1 VGHAGQAPALS
12 VAALR
17 GTPERAMRYWP
28 RRLLAAAITAAI
40 VAIVA
45 CDLWISAFRDWWD
58 RHSITGSVIA
68 SLLVLGFTAV
78 IVDEVLARRQR
89 RQRATSVAVQALI
102 VYLQAVR
109 AYEALQGANAEA
121 VGEEMRSL
129 ASMLLT
135 ASPNLFDDPQAR
147 VFLES
152 VQRLAG
158 TMVRAAPSA
167 QSAGGDSADQQPKL
181 AAAMSAVQ
189 ASRIPLLARLS
200 EEYRATVEEGA

>member
-1 VGHAGQAPALS
+1 VGSAGEEPATS
-12 VAALR
+12 VAASR
-17 GTPERAMRYWP
+17 GPFQRAMSHWP
-28 RRLLAAAITAAI
+28 RRLLAAAIAAAI
-40 VAIVA
+40 IAIVA
-45 CDLWISAFRDWWD
+45 CDLWVGAFRDWWD

-68 SLLVLGFTAV
+68 SLLVLGVTAV

-89 RQRATSVAVQALI
+89 RERATSVAVQALI

-109 AYEALQGANAEA
+109 AYEALAGDNAEA

-147 VFLES
+147 IFLEN

-167 QSAGGDSADQQPKL
+167 QPTGGDSADQQSRL

-200 EEYRATVEEGA
+200 EEYRATVEESA